1 MRRPASS
8 RSEVIVAAMSF
19 GKSAAAQSALMPRPM
34 TARGSAVP
42 RPLVSPRTP
51 PILRTPPGP
60 LSSRIAMTRSFGH
73 LSRTVPGGQ
82 PGGRLGRLGHRQR
95 RDGRQPPDLGGRQP
109 GRPEP
114 ERHQQR
120 RIGRRDPD
128 PTVAPPT
135 RRLLV
140 GDQEADL
147 RRPGGQP
154 VAHDVIR
161 GTDAREVLTPGE
173 ERRHRGRIAHPAA
186 AAPAS
191 MASTV
196 SGRSSSKA
204 SCSAR
209 SAVSRSASA
218 IMQVI
223 RTSDV
228 EIISMLTP
236 ASASVPNMRA
246 A

>member
-1 MRRPASS
+1 
-8 RSEVIVAAMSF
+8 
-19 GKSAAAQSALMPRPM
+19 
-34 TARGSAVP
+34 
-42 RPLVSPRTP
+42 
-51 PILRTPPGP
+51 
-60 LSSRIAMTRSFGH
+60 MTRSLGH
-73 LSRTVPGGQ
+73 LSRTVPAGS
-82 PGGRLGRLGHRQR
+82 PAAVSAASAIASDATAASRQTWA
-95 RDGRQPPDLGGRQP
+95 GASQV
-109 GRPEP
+109 RPEP

-120 RIGRRDPD
+120 RVGRRDPD
-128 PTVAPPT
+128 PMIPPPT
-135 RRLLV
+135 RSLLV
-140 GDQEADL
+140 GDHEADL

>member
-1 MRRPASS
+1 MRRPATS
-8 RSEVIVAAMSF
+8 RSDVIVAARSA

-42 RPLVSPRTP
+42 RPLGLAEDAAELADPAGTALVAR
-51 PILRTPPGP
+51 RDDQVVGP
-60 LSSRIAMTRSFGH
+60 LEPDR
-73 LSRTVPGGQ
+73 PGGQ
-82 PGGRLGRLGHRQR
+82 PGRRLGRLGHRQR
-95 RDGRQPPDLGGRQP
+95 RDGRQPPDLVRRQP

-114 ERHQQR
+114 ERHEQR
-120 RIGRRDPD
+120 RVGRRDPG
-128 PTVAPPT
+128 PTLPAAT
-135 RRLLV
+135 RGLLV

-147 RRPGGQP
+147 GRPGGQP
-154 VAHDVIR
+154 VAHDVVR
-161 GTDAREVLTPGE
+161 GADAREVLAPGE
-173 ERRHRGRIAHPAA
+173 EGGHRRRRAHPAA
-186 AAPAS
+186 ALPAS
-191 MASTV
+191 TA

-209 SAVSRSASA
+209 RAVSRSASA

-223 RTSDV
+223 RTSEV

-236 ASASVPNMRA
+236 ASASVPNIRA